1 MLRERPYI
9 RTVLALVLSEVRDV
23 TTREVLREKSLN
35 AFQHY
40 AEEAGKT
47 CGLLGD
53 LEDKSMPLD
62 RLLALL
68 AQTQAEDQAQEAYL
82 LLRQQLFEVLEPS
95 KATQSP

>member
-1 MLRERPYI
+1 M
-9 RTVLALVLSEVRDV
+9 
-23 TTREVLREKSLN
+23 TTREVLREKCLN

-95 KATQSP
+95 KATQSH